1 MLATEFNR
9 EYTMDIQT
17 ISIQL
22 PHTYP
27 LHFCRCTL
35 LSASKQ
41 RGGAAA

>member
-1 MLATEFNR
+1 MLAIEFNR
-9 EYTMDIQT
+9 EYTMDIQ
-17 ISIQL
+17 IIQIQL

-41 RGGAAA
+41 RIEAA